1 MRNDTFRRKYGC
13 CLSLTCLIV
22 ALAVAQPISA
32 QDSPPKAT
40 EFSQDQL
47 EFFEKEVRPLLVKRC
62 FECHGNVGDD
72 LKGGLRLDSRDA
84 LIKGG
89 DTGPSLD
96 VEHPEKS
103 LLLDAIRYGE
113 TYQMPPK
120 TKLPA
125 EELAIL
131 EKWILAKAPWP
142 AETKT
147 EGAAPK
153 KFDLMARKASHWAW
167 KPIVSPPIP
176 QVNDAAWPAS
186 NIDRFI
192 LAKLEQSKL
201 KPSTAADKRVLIR
214 RLYYDLIGLPSPPA
228 RVEEFLRDESDVATE
243 KLVDELLKS
252 PQFGERWARHW
263 LDVVAYA
270 ETRGHEFDYDIP
282 GVQHYRDYVIRSIN
296 SDLPYD
302 QFAMEHV
309 AGDLMNRR
317 DAKGADE
324 SALGTG
330 FWFLGEWLHSPV
342 DIRKDETDRFDR
354 MIDVYSKGFLGL
366 TVSCARC
373 HDHKFDAIAQKDY
386 YALSGFLQGMEYRQ
400 YRFET
405 NELEHQ
411 AAIEID
417 NANAVLQPLLKQSLS
432 QAMRKAVE
440 ESQPYINAALGTE
453 GSADSSKLDAARIA
467 AWKKELEGVQFTAK
481 EAVSATPA
489 LTASRVI
496 ENFSDSHQNLIQDGY
511 AFGLHPEA
519 PGDLLISSNAENP
532 LAGIREFGAA
542 TLKPAFSRLTT
553 AAKTPRDLGSL
564 GSTIRSGKTLRTKTF
579 VLQQP
584 VLHYLVRGAGR
595 AFASVDSHRAVDGPL
610 HGVLMNAFPAEQG
623 ADKSD
628 VWRWVRHELKDY
640 VGHNLHVEFSPD
652 KDAGFEVAMVV
663 EAAAPPFALNQAAQ
677 PWKQFAP
684 ADFLRIASETLELW
698 ANPAKD
704 KTLTHE
710 QTQILGAIFQRKE
723 LFAFSTN
730 LNADLKSQTNS
741 LQVLEATWAARLAAP
756 SRTAAS
762 AWEGDPVDDELL
774 VRGNSRVSGGP
785 VPRAFLSA
793 ILAETKSAE
802 KGANRLDLAKSTVAP
817 GNPLFARVAVNRVW
831 HHLFGRGIVPTVD
844 NFGVLGLHPSHPEL
858 LDYLAQDFISDGYSL
873 KRLIKRIVLSKTYQ
887 QSSQHNPE
895 TDAIDPNNLL
905 LHRMNLRR
913 RDAEGIRD
921 GILAISGRIDLTPLE
936 GESVAVHLTA
946 YMEGRGRPAI
956 SGPLD
961 GAGKRSIYLAI
972 RRNFLNPFLAVFDC
986 PIPAAPFGARNQS
999 NVPAQALALLN
1010 DPFVHEQAKTWAD
1023 SLLSKPGTTE
1033 ERLHRVYEQA
1043 LSRKATAEE
1052 LETWRTF
1059 QRKQGELFGISAT
1072 AAENDPRIWLDI
1084 CHLMFNSKEF
1094 LFVE

>member
-1 MRNDTFRRKYGC
+1 M
-13 CLSLTCLIV
+13 V
-22 ALAVAQPISA
+22 ALVLAQPIRG
-32 QDSPPKAT
+32 QETPPKAT

-72 LKGGLRLDSRDA
+72 LKGGLRLDSRDGV
-84 LIKGG
+84 IKGG

-96 VEHPEKS
+96 IAHPEKS

-131 EKWILAKAPWP
+131 EKWIMAKAPWP
-142 AETKT
+142 AESKT
-147 EGAAPK
+147 ESAAPK
-153 KFDLMARKASHWAW
+153 KFDLLARKASHWAW
-167 KPIVSPPIP
+167 KSITSPPIP
-176 QVNDAAWPAS
+176 EVTDAAWPTS
-186 NIDRFI
+186 KIDLFI
-192 LAKLEQSKL
+192 LAKLEQGKL
-201 KPSTAADKRVLIR
+201 KPSPAADKRVLIR
-214 RLYYDLIGLPSPPA
+214 RLYYDLIGLPPPPA
-228 RVEEFLRDESDVATE
+228 RVEEFLRDESNDATE

-282 GVQHYRDYVIRSIN
+282 GVQHYRDYVIRALN

-302 QFAMEHV
+302 QFAMEHI

-317 DAKGADE
+317 DAKGAHE
-324 SALGTG
+324 SALATG
-330 FWFLGEWLHSPV
+330 HWFLGEWLHSPV

-405 NELEHQ
+405 NEMERQ
-411 AAIEID
+411 AATEID
-417 NANAVLQPLLKQSLS
+417 NANAALQPRLKQSLS
-432 QAMRKAVE
+432 QAMRKAIE
-440 ESQPYINAALGTE
+440 ESQPYITAAIGTE
-453 GSADSSKLDAARIA
+453 GSADSSKLDAARIV

-489 LTASRVI
+489 STASRVI
-496 ENFSDSHQNLIQDGY
+496 ENFSDSQANSIQDGF

-519 PGDLLISSNAENP
+519 SGDLLISSNAEIP

-542 TLKPAFSRLTT
+542 TLKPAFARLAT
-553 AAKTPRDLGSL
+553 AAKTQRDLGSL

-584 VLHYLVRGAGR
+584 VLQYLVRGAGR
-595 AFASVDSHRAVDGPL
+595 AFASVDSHRAVVGPL

-623 ADKSD
+623 DN
-628 VWRWVRHELKDY
+628 WRWVRHELKDY

-663 EAAAPPFALNQAAQ
+663 EAATPPFALNQTAQ
-677 PWKQFAP
+677 PWKQLAP
-684 ADFLRIASETLELW
+684 ADFLRIASETLDLW
-698 ANPAKD
+698 ANPNSD
-704 KTLTHE
+704 KPLTHE
-710 QTQILGAIFQRKE
+710 QAQLLNAIFQRKD
-723 LFAFSTN
+723 LFALSIN
-730 LNADLKSQTNS
+730 LDADLKSQTKI
-741 LQVLEATWAARLAAP
+741 LQDLEATWAAGLAAP
-756 SRTAAS
+756 SRTAVS
-762 AWEGDPVDDELL
+762 AWEGDHVDDDLL
-774 VRGNSRVSGGP
+774 VRGNSRISGGP
-785 VPRAFLSA
+785 VPRAFLTA
-793 ILAETKSAE
+793 ILADTKSAE
-802 KGANRLDLAKSTVAP
+802 QGATRLDLAKSTVSP

-831 HHLFGRGIVPTVD
+831 HHLFGKGIVPTVD
-844 NFGVLGLHPSHPEL
+844 NFGVLGLPPSHPEL
-858 LDYLAQDFISDGYSL
+858 LDHLAQDFITDGYSL
-873 KRLIKRIVLSKTYQ
+873 KRLLKRIVLSKTYQ
-887 QSSQHNPE
+887 QSSQHHPE
-895 TDAIDPNNLL
+895 SDTLDPNNLL

-913 RDAEGIRD
+913 RNAEGIRD
-921 GILAISGRIDLTPLE
+921 GILALSGRLDLTPPD
-936 GESVAVHLTA
+936 GESIATHLTP

-999 NVPAQALALLN
+999 NVPAQALTLLN
-1010 DPFVHEQAKTWAD
+1010 DPFIHEQAKTWAD
-1023 SLLSKPGTTE
+1023 TLLKDPATTE
-1033 ERLHRVYEQA
+1033 ERINRIYETA

-1052 LETWRTF
+1052 LETWKAF
-1059 QRKQGELFGISAT
+1059 QQEQAKLLGVPGT

-1084 CHLMFNSKEF
+1084 CHLLFNSKEF